1 MMRLDVECDGGS
13 RGNPGIA
20 GCGSSV
26 LEGDQEVAARWEF
39 IAKATNNVAEYQG
52 LINALELAIEVA
64 KIRGVAAADLEI
76 QVRMDSKLVV
86 EQMSGRWKIKHPD
99 MKPLAARVKELEAT
113 LAAVTYNWVPRAQN
127 KRADELANR
136 AMDDGIGGRWFDDAL
151 SFQPTAGSA
160 EVGGDVASGRAGAAA
175 PSAPAGAA
183 GVDTGAAGASVAAGN
198 ESTGAEAVTDA
209 ASAPEWHPGGKPT
222 RLWVLRHGQ
231 TEMSVQ
237 KQFSG
242 LSDPELTSHGRE
254 QARRAAAY
262 VSGQLA
268 GGVGDNA
275 SAGSSAGPVAI
286 YSSPLKRTRQ
296 TAEAVAEALAQA
308 LDAAPAEAA
317 ADGGSSSAGG
327 SGTTKPRV
335 HVTEALIEM
344 NFGDWEGRTFAEVM
358 DEFPLEH
365 DACFWDSAAAPSG
378 GESPDDVLA
387 RVRPFLRDVARNH
400 PGEDVVLVSH
410 VTPIKS
416 ILRHAFCASGALYRT
431 LHLDLAGLSVI
442 EIFPDGSEGSGGEVG
457 VNNKG
462 SNKDSAVVRRV
473 NDTHFLDGET
483 VR

>member
-26 LEGDQEVAARWEF
+26 LDGDQEVAARWEF

-64 KIRGVAAADLEI
+64 KMRGAAPSELEI

-99 MKPLAARVKELEAT
+99 MKPLAARVKELEAI

-136 AMDDGIGGRWFDDAL
+136 AMDDKVGGRWFDDAL
-151 SFQPTAGSA
+151 SFQPAADLASAGAGAGAGSA
-160 EVGGDVASGRAGAAA
+160 EVATAQATPAVPAQTAPAA
-175 PSAPAGAA
+175 PKGTAPAPAQ
-183 GVDTGAAGASVAAGN
+183 
-198 ESTGAEAVTDA
+198 EA
-209 ASAPEWHPGGKPT
+209 ASSPEWHPGGKPT

-237 KQFSG
+237 RQFSG
-242 LSDPELTSHGRE
+242 LSDPELTAHGQE
-254 QARRAAAY
+254 QAKRAAAY
-262 VSGQLA
+262 VAGQL
-268 GGVGDNA
+268 
-275 SAGSSAGPVAI
+275 AGSSAGAGSRGGAGSSAGAGAVAI

-296 TAEAVAEALAQA
+296 TAEAVAEALANA
-308 LDAAPAEAA
+308 GGAGGGAPAR
-317 ADGGSSSAGG
+317 
-327 SGTTKPRV
+327 PRV
-335 HVTEALIEM
+335 HTTEALIEM

-365 DACFWDSAAAPSG
+365 DACLWDSSAAPSG

-416 ILRHAFCASGALYRT
+416 ILRHALCASGAIYRT

-442 EIFPDGSEGSGGEVG
+442 EIFGADGAVRGGEVG
-457 VNNKG
+457 VQ
-462 SNKDSAVVRRV
+462 NKDSAVVRRV
-473 NDTHFLDGET
+473 NDTHFLDTET

>member
-1 MMRLDVECDGGS
+1 MRLDVECDGGS

-151 SFQPTAGSA
+151 SFQPAAGSA
-160 EVGGDVASGRAGAAA
+160 EAGGDAASAGA
-175 PSAPAGAA
+175 
-183 GVDTGAAGASVAAGN
+183 GAAGASGAAGN

-209 ASAPEWHPGGKPT
+209 ASAPEWHPGGNPT

-262 VSGQLA
+262 VAGQLA
-268 GGVGDNA
+268 GSAGA
-275 SAGSSAGPVAI
+275 SAGAGSSAGPVAI

-296 TAEAVAEALAQA
+296 TAEAVAEALA
-308 LDAAPAEAA
+308 EAA
-317 ADGGSSSAGG
+317 AVGGSSSAGG
-327 SGTTKPRV
+327 PGAAKPRV

-416 ILRHAFCASGALYRT
+416 ILRHALCASGALYRT

>member
-26 LEGDQEVAARWEF
+26 LDGDQEVAARWEF

-64 KIRGVAAADLEI
+64 KMRGAAPSELEI

-136 AMDDGIGGRWFDDAL
+136 AMDDKVGGRWFDDAL
-151 SFQPTAGSA
+151 SFQPAADSASAGAGAGAGSA
-160 EVGGDVASGRAGAAA
+160 EVAPAQATPAVPAQTAPAA
-175 PSAPAGAA
+175 PTGTAPAPAQ
-183 GVDTGAAGASVAAGN
+183 
-198 ESTGAEAVTDA
+198 EA
-209 ASAPEWHPGGKPT
+209 ASSPEWHPGGKPT

-237 KQFSG
+237 RQFSG
-242 LSDPELTSHGRE
+242 LSDPELTAHGQE
-254 QARRAAAY
+254 QAKRAAAY
-262 VSGQLA
+262 VAGQL
-268 GGVGDNA
+268 
-275 SAGSSAGPVAI
+275 AGSSAGAGSRGGAGSSAGAGAVAI

-296 TAEAVAEALAQA
+296 TAEAVAEALANA
-308 LDAAPAEAA
+308 GGA
-317 ADGGSSSAGG
+317 GGSSDAGNATGTAGG
-327 SGTTKPRV
+327 AADKSRV
-335 HVTEALIEM
+335 HTTEALIEM

-365 DACFWDSAAAPSG
+365 DACLWDSSAAPSG

-416 ILRHAFCASGALYRT
+416 ILRHALCASGAIYRT

-442 EIFPDGSEGSGGEVG
+442 EIFGADGAVRGGEVG
-457 VNNKG
+457 VQ
-462 SNKDSAVVRRV
+462 NKDSAVVRRV
-473 NDTHFLDGET
+473 NDTHFLDTET

>member
-26 LEGDQEVAARWEF
+26 LDGDQEVAARWEF

-64 KIRGVAAADLEI
+64 KMRGVAPSELEI

-113 LAAVTYNWVPRAQN
+113 LATVTYSWVPRAQN

-136 AMDDGIGGRWFDDAL
+136 AMDDKVGGRWFDDAL
-151 SFQPTAGSA
+151 SFQPAADSASAGAGARAGSA
-160 EVGGDVASGRAGAAA
+160 EVAPAQATPAVSAQTAPAA
-175 PSAPAGAA
+175 PTGTAPAPAQ
-183 GVDTGAAGASVAAGN
+183 
-198 ESTGAEAVTDA
+198 EAV
-209 ASAPEWHPGGKPT
+209 SSPEWHPGGKPT

-237 KQFSG
+237 RQFSG
-242 LSDPELTSHGRE
+242 LSDPELTAHGQE
-254 QARRAAAY
+254 QAKRAAAY
-262 VSGQLA
+262 VAEQL
-268 GGVGDNA
+268 
-275 SAGSSAGPVAI
+275 AGSSAGGGSRGGAGSSGNAGAVAI

-296 TAEAVAEALAQA
+296 TAEAVAEALANA
-308 LDAAPAEAA
+308 GGAGGGAPAR
-317 ADGGSSSAGG
+317 
-327 SGTTKPRV
+327 PRV
-335 HVTEALIEM
+335 HTTEALIEM

-365 DACFWDSAAAPSG
+365 DACLWDSSAAPSG

-416 ILRHAFCASGALYRT
+416 ILRHALCASGAIYRT

-442 EIFPDGSEGSGGEVG
+442 EIFGADGAVRGGEVG
-457 VNNKG
+457 VQ
-462 SNKDSAVVRRV
+462 NKDSAVVRRV
-473 NDTHFLDGET
+473 NDTHFLDTET

>member
-1 MMRLDVECDGGS
+1 MRLDVECDGGS

-64 KIRGVAAADLEI
+64 KIRGGVAADLEV

-151 SFQPTAGSA
+151 SFQPAADSA
-160 EVGGDVASGRAGAAA
+160 EADG
-175 PSAPAGAA
+175 
-183 GVDTGAAGASVAAGN
+183 
-198 ESTGAEAVTDA
+198 DA

-231 TEMSVQ
+231 TEMSVK

-262 VSGQLA
+262 VAGQLTGGAA
-268 GGVGDNA
+268 GNA
-275 SAGSSAGPVAI
+275 SAGSNAGPVAI

-296 TAEAVAEALAQA
+296 TAEAVAEALA
-308 LDAAPAEAA
+308 
-317 ADGGSSSAGG
+317 
-327 SGTTKPRV
+327 TKPRV

-416 ILRHAFCASGALYRT
+416 ILRHALCASGALYRT

-442 EIFPDGSEGSGGEVG
+442 EIFPDGSDGSGGEVG
-457 VNNKG
+457 VNNKC

>member
-1 MMRLDVECDGGS
+1 MRLDVECDGGS

-151 SFQPTAGSA
+151 SFQPAAGSV
-160 EVGGDVASGRAGAAA
+160 EAGEDAA
-175 PSAPAGAA
+175 PGFA
-183 GVDTGAAGASVAAGN
+183 GAAGASGAAGN
-198 ESTGAEAVTDA
+198 ESKGAAATGAAAVTDA

-262 VSGQLA
+262 VAGQLA
-268 GGVGDNA
+268 GGAGGSA
-275 SAGSSAGPVAI
+275 GAGSSAGPAAI

-296 TAEAVAEALAQA
+296 TAEAVAEALA
-308 LDAAPAEAA
+308 AAPVAVA
-317 ADGGSSSAGG
+317 GSSNAGDP
-327 SGTTKPRV
+327 GTAKPRV

-344 NFGDWEGRTFAEVM
+344 DFGDWEGRTFAEVM

>member
-1 MMRLDVECDGGS
+1 MRLDVECDGGS

-26 LEGDQEVAARWEF
+26 LDGDQEVAARWEF

-64 KIRGVAAADLEI
+64 KMRGAAPSELEI

-113 LAAVTYNWVPRAQN
+113 LATVTYSWVPRAQN

-136 AMDDGIGGRWFDDAL
+136 AMDDKVGGRWFDDAL
-151 SFQPTAGSA
+151 SFQPAADSASAGAGAGAESA
-160 EVGGDVASGRAGAAA
+160 EVATAQATPAVPAQTAPAA
-175 PSAPAGAA
+175 PTGTAPAPAQ
-183 GVDTGAAGASVAAGN
+183 
-198 ESTGAEAVTDA
+198 EAV
-209 ASAPEWHPGGKPT
+209 SSPEWHPGGKPT

-237 KQFSG
+237 RQFSG
-242 LSDPELTSHGRE
+242 LSDPELTAHGQE
-254 QARRAAAY
+254 QAKRAAAY
-262 VSGQLA
+262 VAEQL
-268 GGVGDNA
+268 
-275 SAGSSAGPVAI
+275 AGSSAGAGAVAI

-296 TAEAVAEALAQA
+296 TAEAVAEALANA
-308 LDAAPAEAA
+308 GGAGGGAPAR
-317 ADGGSSSAGG
+317 
-327 SGTTKPRV
+327 PRV
-335 HVTEALIEM
+335 HTTEALIEM

-365 DACFWDSAAAPSG
+365 DACLWDSSAAPSG

-387 RVRPFLRDVARNH
+387 RVRPFFRDVARNH

-416 ILRHAFCASGALYRT
+416 ILRHALCASGAIYRT

-442 EIFPDGSEGSGGEVG
+442 EIFGADGAVRGGEVG
-457 VNNKG
+457 VQ
-462 SNKDSAVVRRV
+462 NKDSAVVRRV
-473 NDTHFLDGET
+473 NDTHFLDTET

>member
-1 MMRLDVECDGGS
+1 MRLDVECDGGS

-64 KIRGVAAADLEI
+64 KMRGVAAADLEI

-136 AMDDGIGGRWFDDAL
+136 AMDDGVGGRWFDDAL
-151 SFQPTAGSA
+151 SFQPAADSA
-160 EVGGDVASGRAGAAA
+160 EAGANAA
-175 PSAPAGAA
+175 PADA
-183 GVDTGAAGASVAAGN
+183 GVSAEDQAAQSAHAGTGV
-198 ESTGAEAVTDA
+198 TGVETVTSAEAVTDA

-262 VSGQLA
+262 VAGQLSGGA
-268 GGVGDNA
+268 GGNA

-296 TAEAVAEALAQA
+296 TAEAVAEALA
-308 LDAAPAEAA
+308 EAA
-317 ADGGSSSAGG
+317 AVGGSSSAGG
-327 SGTTKPRV
+327 PGAAKPRV

-416 ILRHAFCASGALYRT
+416 ILRHALCASGALYRT

>member
-1 MMRLDVECDGGS
+1 MRLDVECDGGS

-64 KIRGVAAADLEI
+64 KIHGVAAADLEI

-151 SFQPTAGSA
+151 SFQPAADSA
-160 EVGGDVASGRAGAAA
+160 EAGEDAA
-175 PSAPAGAA
+175 PGFA
-183 GVDTGAAGASVAAGN
+183 GAAGASGAAGN
-198 ESTGAEAVTDA
+198 ESKGAEATGAAAVTDA

-242 LSDPELTSHGRE
+242 LSDPELTSYGRE

-262 VSGQLA
+262 VAGQLA
-268 GGVGDNA
+268 GGAGDNA
-275 SAGSSAGPVAI
+275 GAGSSAGPAAI

-296 TAEAVAEALAQA
+296 TAEAVAEALV
-308 LDAAPAEAA
+308 
-317 ADGGSSSAGG
+317 
-327 SGTTKPRV
+327 TKPRV

-416 ILRHAFCASGALYRT
+416 ILRHALCASGALYRT

>member
-64 KIRGVAAADLEI
+64 KIRGVAAGELEI

-151 SFQPTAGSA
+151 SFQPAADSA
-160 EVGGDVASGRAGAAA
+160 EADG
-175 PSAPAGAA
+175 
-183 GVDTGAAGASVAAGN
+183 
-198 ESTGAEAVTDA
+198 DA

-231 TEMSVQ
+231 TEMSVK

-262 VSGQLA
+262 VAGQLTGGAA
-268 GGVGDNA
+268 GNA
-275 SAGSSAGPVAI
+275 SAGSNAGPVAI

-296 TAEAVAEALAQA
+296 TAEAVAEALA
-308 LDAAPAEAA
+308 
-317 ADGGSSSAGG
+317 
-327 SGTTKPRV
+327 TKPRV

-416 ILRHAFCASGALYRT
+416 ILRHALCASGALYRT

-442 EIFPDGSEGSGGEVG
+442 EIFPDGSDGSGGEVG

>member
-26 LEGDQEVAARWEF
+26 LDGDQEVAARWEF

-64 KIRGVAAADLEI
+64 KMRGAAPSELEI

-113 LAAVTYNWVPRAQN
+113 LATVTYSWVPRAQN

-136 AMDDGIGGRWFDDAL
+136 AMDDKVGGRWFDDAL
-151 SFQPTAGSA
+151 SFQPAADSASAGAGAGAESA
-160 EVGGDVASGRAGAAA
+160 EVATAQATPAVPAQTAPAA
-175 PSAPAGAA
+175 PTGTAPAPAQ
-183 GVDTGAAGASVAAGN
+183 
-198 ESTGAEAVTDA
+198 EAV
-209 ASAPEWHPGGKPT
+209 SSPEWHPGGKPT

-237 KQFSG
+237 RQFSG
-242 LSDPELTSHGRE
+242 LSDPELTAHGQE
-254 QARRAAAY
+254 QAKRAAAY
-262 VSGQLA
+262 VAEQL
-268 GGVGDNA
+268 
-275 SAGSSAGPVAI
+275 AGSSAGAGAVAI

-296 TAEAVAEALAQA
+296 TAEAVAEALANA
-308 LDAAPAEAA
+308 GGAGGGAPAR
-317 ADGGSSSAGG
+317 
-327 SGTTKPRV
+327 PRV
-335 HVTEALIEM
+335 HTTEALIEM

-365 DACFWDSAAAPSG
+365 DACLWDSSAAPSG

-416 ILRHAFCASGALYRT
+416 ILRHALCASGAIYRT

-442 EIFPDGSEGSGGEVG
+442 EIFGADGAARGGEVG
-457 VNNKG
+457 VQ
-462 SNKDSAVVRRV
+462 NKDSAVVRRV
-473 NDTHFLDGET
+473 NDTHFLDTET

>member
-64 KIRGVAAADLEI
+64 KIRGGVAADLEV

-151 SFQPTAGSA
+151 SFQPAADSA
-160 EVGGDVASGRAGAAA
+160 ETGGDVA
-175 PSAPAGAA
+175 PAGAGA
-183 GVDTGAAGASVAAGN
+183 PAPSGPAEAAGAAGASGN

-262 VSGQLA
+262 VAGQLA
-268 GGVGDNA
+268 GGAGGNA
-275 SAGSSAGPVAI
+275 SAGSNAGPVAI

-296 TAEAVAEALAQA
+296 TAEAVAEALA
-308 LDAAPAEAA
+308 
-317 ADGGSSSAGG
+317 
-327 SGTTKPRV
+327 TKPRV

-416 ILRHAFCASGALYRT
+416 ILRHALCASGALYRT

-442 EIFPDGSEGSGGEVG
+442 EIFPDGSDGSGGEVG

-473 NDTHFLDGET
+473 NDTHFLDGEP

>member
-1 MMRLDVECDGGS
+1 MRLDVECDGGS

-99 MKPLAARVKELEAT
+99 MKPLAARVKELEAA

-151 SFQPTAGSA
+151 SFQPAASSAEAGGDAAPGSA
-160 EVGGDVASGRAGAAA
+160 
-175 PSAPAGAA
+175 
-183 GVDTGAAGASVAAGN
+183 GAAGASGAAGN
-198 ESTGAEAVTDA
+198 ESAGAEAVTDA
-209 ASAPEWHPGGKPT
+209 ASAPEWHPGGNPT

-262 VSGQLA
+262 VAGQLSGGA
-268 GGVGDNA
+268 GGNA
-275 SAGSSAGPVAI
+275 SAGSSAGPAAI

-296 TAEAVAEALAQA
+296 TAEAVAEALA
-308 LDAAPAEAA
+308 EAA
-317 ADGGSSSAGG
+317 AVGGSSSAGG
-327 SGTTKPRV
+327 PGASKPRV

-416 ILRHAFCASGALYRT
+416 ILRHALCASGALYRT

>member
-1 MMRLDVECDGGS
+1 MRLDVECDGGS

-64 KIRGVAAADLEI
+64 KIRGVAAGDLEI

-151 SFQPTAGSA
+151 SFQPAADSA
-160 EVGGDVASGRAGAAA
+160 EVDGDVA
-175 PSAPAGAA
+175 PSPAGASGVA
-183 GVDTGAAGASVAAGN
+183 GKESTGADAASGCAGA
-198 ESTGAEAVTDA
+198 GAEAVTDA
-209 ASAPEWHPGGKPT
+209 ASAPEWHPGGNPT

-231 TEMSVQ
+231 TEMSVR

-242 LSDPELTSHGRE
+242 LSDPELTSHGHE

-262 VSGQLA
+262 VAGQLA
-268 GGVGDNA
+268 GG
-275 SAGSSAGPVAI
+275 AGSSAGPVAI

-296 TAEAVAEALAQA
+296 TAEAVAEALAA
-308 LDAAPAEAA
+308 
-317 ADGGSSSAGG
+317 
-327 SGTTKPRV
+327 KPRV

-416 ILRHAFCASGALYRT
+416 ILRHALCASGALYRT

-442 EIFPDGSEGSGGEVG
+442 EIFPDGSNGSGGEVG

>member
-1 MMRLDVECDGGS
+1 MRLDVECDGGS

-151 SFQPTAGSA
+151 SFQPAASSA
-160 EVGGDVASGRAGAAA
+160 EAGEDAA
-175 PSAPAGAA
+175 PAPAGAS
-183 GVDTGAAGASVAAGN
+183 GAAGN
-198 ESTGAEAVTDA
+198 ESKGAEITGAAAVTDA

-254 QARRAAAY
+254 QARRAADY
-262 VSGQLA
+262 VAGQLA
-268 GGVGDNA
+268 GGAGGNA
-275 SAGSSAGPVAI
+275 GAGSSAGPVAI

-296 TAEAVAEALAQA
+296 TAEAVAEALTEA
-308 LDAAPAEAA
+308 LAASP
-317 ADGGSSSAGG
+317 AGG
-327 SGTTKPRV
+327 GGPGTTKPRV

-344 NFGDWEGRTFAEVM
+344 DFGDWEGRTFAEVM

-416 ILRHAFCASGALYRT
+416 ILRHALCTSGALYRT

>member
-64 KIRGVAAADLEI
+64 KIRGGVAADLEI

-151 SFQPTAGSA
+151 SFQPAADSA
-160 EVGGDVASGRAGAAA
+160 ETGGDVA
-175 PSAPAGAA
+175 PAGAGA
-183 GVDTGAAGASVAAGN
+183 PAPSGPAEAAGAAGASGN

-231 TEMSVQ
+231 TEMSVK

-262 VSGQLA
+262 VAGQLTGGAA
-268 GGVGDNA
+268 GNA
-275 SAGSSAGPVAI
+275 SAGSNAGPVAI

-296 TAEAVAEALAQA
+296 TAEAVAEALA
-308 LDAAPAEAA
+308 
-317 ADGGSSSAGG
+317 
-327 SGTTKPRV
+327 TKPRV

-416 ILRHAFCASGALYRT
+416 ILRHALCASGALYRT

-442 EIFPDGSEGSGGEVG
+442 EIFPDGSDGSGGEVG

>member
-1 MMRLDVECDGGS
+1 MRLDVECDGGS

-64 KIRGVAAADLEI
+64 KIRGVAAEDLEI

-136 AMDDGIGGRWFDDAL
+136 AMDDGVGGRWFDDAL
-151 SFQPTAGSA
+151 SFQPAADSA
-160 EVGGDVASGRAGAAA
+160 EADGDAA
-175 PSAPAGAA
+175 PAPAG
-183 GVDTGAAGASVAAGN
+183 TAGAEA
-198 ESTGAEAVTDA
+198 TGAEAVTDA

-231 TEMSVQ
+231 TEMSVK

-242 LSDPELTSHGRE
+242 LSDPELTSHGHE

-262 VSGQLA
+262 VAGQLA
-268 GGVGDNA
+268 GG
-275 SAGSSAGPVAI
+275 AGGSAGPVAI

-296 TAEAVAEALAQA
+296 TAEAVAEALAT
-308 LDAAPAEAA
+308 
-317 ADGGSSSAGG
+317 S
-327 SGTTKPRV
+327 PRV

-365 DACFWDSAAAPSG
+365 DACFWDSSAAPSG

-416 ILRHAFCASGALYRT
+416 ILRHALCASGALYRT

-442 EIFPDGSEGSGGEVG
+442 EIFPDGSNGSGGEVG

>member
-1 MMRLDVECDGGS
+1 MRLDVECDGGS

-151 SFQPTAGSA
+151 SFQPAAGSA

-268 GGVGDNA
+268 GGVGGNA

-296 TAEAVAEALAQA
+296 TAEAVAEALA
-308 LDAAPAEAA
+308 
-317 ADGGSSSAGG
+317 
-327 SGTTKPRV
+327 TKPRV

-365 DACFWDSAAAPSG
+365 DACFWDSSAAPSG

>member
-1 MMRLDVECDGGS
+1 MRLDVECDGGS

-151 SFQPTAGSA
+151 SFQPAADSVEA
-160 EVGGDVASGRAGAAA
+160 GGDAA
-175 PSAPAGAA
+175 PGFA
-183 GVDTGAAGASVAAGN
+183 GAAGASGAAGN
-198 ESTGAEAVTDA
+198 ENKGAEATGAAAVTDA

-262 VSGQLA
+262 VAGQLA
-268 GGVGDNA
+268 GGAGDNA
-275 SAGSSAGPVAI
+275 GAGSSAGPVAI

-296 TAEAVAEALAQA
+296 TAEAVAEALAA
-308 LDAAPAEAA
+308 SP
-317 ADGGSSSAGG
+317 AGG
-327 SGTTKPRV
+327 GGPGTAKPRV

-358 DEFPLEH
+358 EEFPLEH

-416 ILRHAFCASGALYRT
+416 ILRHALCASGALYRT

>member
-1 MMRLDVECDGGS
+1 MRLDVECDGGS

-151 SFQPTAGSA
+151 SFQPAADSVEA
-160 EVGGDVASGRAGAAA
+160 GGDAA
-175 PSAPAGAA
+175 PAPAGAS
-183 GVDTGAAGASVAAGN
+183 GAAGN
-198 ESTGAEAVTDA
+198 ENKGAEATGAAAVTDA

-262 VSGQLA
+262 VAGQLA
-268 GGVGDNA
+268 GGAGDNA
-275 SAGSSAGPVAI
+275 GAGSSAAPVAI

-296 TAEAVAEALAQA
+296 TAEAVAEALAA
-308 LDAAPAEAA
+308 SP
-317 ADGGSSSAGG
+317 AGG
-327 SGTTKPRV
+327 GGPGTAKPRV

-365 DACFWDSAAAPSG
+365 DACFWDSSAAPSG

>member
-64 KIRGVAAADLEI
+64 KIRGVAAGDLEI

-136 AMDDGIGGRWFDDAL
+136 AMDDGVGGRWFDDAL
-151 SFQPTAGSA
+151 SFQPAADSA
-160 EVGGDVASGRAGAAA
+160 EADGDAA
-175 PSAPAGAA
+175 PAPAG
-183 GVDTGAAGASVAAGN
+183 TAGAEA
-198 ESTGAEAVTDA
+198 TGAEAVTDA

-231 TEMSVQ
+231 TEMSVK

-242 LSDPELTSHGRE
+242 LSDPELTSHGHE

-262 VSGQLA
+262 VAGQLA
-268 GGVGDNA
+268 GG
-275 SAGSSAGPVAI
+275 AGGSAGPVAI

-296 TAEAVAEALAQA
+296 TAEAVAEALAT
-308 LDAAPAEAA
+308 
-317 ADGGSSSAGG
+317 S
-327 SGTTKPRV
+327 PRV

-365 DACFWDSAAAPSG
+365 DACFWDSSAAPSG

-416 ILRHAFCASGALYRT
+416 ILRHALCASGALYRT

-442 EIFPDGSEGSGGEVG
+442 EIFPDGSNGSGGEVG

>member
-1 MMRLDVECDGGS
+1 MRLDVECDGGS

-64 KIRGVAAADLEI
+64 KIREVAAADLEI

-151 SFQPTAGSA
+151 SFQPAADSA
-160 EVGGDVASGRAGAAA
+160 EAGEDAA
-175 PSAPAGAA
+175 PGFA
-183 GVDTGAAGASVAAGN
+183 GAAGASGAAGN
-198 ESTGAEAVTDA
+198 ESKGAEATGAAAVTDA
-209 ASAPEWHPGGKPT
+209 ASAPDWHPGGKPT

-262 VSGQLA
+262 VAGQLA
-268 GGVGDNA
+268 GGAGDNA
-275 SAGSSAGPVAI
+275 GAGSSAGPAAI

-296 TAEAVAEALAQA
+296 TAEAVAEALAA
-308 LDAAPAEAA
+308 SP
-317 ADGGSSSAGG
+317 AGG
-327 SGTTKPRV
+327 GGPGTAKPRV

-344 NFGDWEGRTFAEVM
+344 NFGNWEGRTFAEVM
-358 DEFPLEH
+358 EEFPLEH

>member
-1 MMRLDVECDGGS
+1 MRLDVECDGGS

-26 LEGDQEVAARWEF
+26 LEGDQEVAARWGF

-151 SFQPTAGSA
+151 SFQPAADSA
-160 EVGGDVASGRAGAAA
+160 EVDGDAA
-175 PSAPAGAA
+175 PAPAG
-183 GVDTGAAGASVAAGN
+183 TAGAEAVTS
-198 ESTGAEAVTDA
+198 AEAVTDA
-209 ASAPEWHPGGKPT
+209 ASAPEWHPGGNPT

-231 TEMSVQ
+231 TEMSVK

-242 LSDPELTSHGRE
+242 LSDPELTSHGHE

-262 VSGQLA
+262 VAGQLA
-268 GGVGDNA
+268 GG
-275 SAGSSAGPVAI
+275 AGGSAGPVAI

-296 TAEAVAEALAQA
+296 TAEAVAEALAT
-308 LDAAPAEAA
+308 
-317 ADGGSSSAGG
+317 S
-327 SGTTKPRV
+327 PRV

-416 ILRHAFCASGALYRT
+416 ILRHALCASGALYRT

-442 EIFPDGSEGSGGEVG
+442 EIFPDGSNGSGGEVG
-457 VNNKG
+457 VKNKG

>member
-1 MMRLDVECDGGS
+1 MRLDVECDGGS

-26 LEGDQEVAARWEF
+26 LDGDQEVAARWEF
-39 IAKATNNVAEYQG
+39 ISKATNNVAEYQG
-52 LINALELAIEVA
+52 LINALELAIDVA
-64 KIRGVAAADLEI
+64 GMRGVSPAELEI

-113 LAAVTYNWVPRAQN
+113 LAAVSYNWVPRAQN

-136 AMDDGIGGRWFDDAL
+136 AMDDQVGGRWFDDAL
-151 SFQPTAGSA
+151 SFQPAASSA
-160 EVGGDVASGRAGAAA
+160 EAGGDAA
-175 PSAPAGAA
+175 PGPAG
-183 GVDTGAAGASVAAGN
+183 AAGN
-198 ESTGAEAVTDA
+198 ESTGAEEAAASAGEGAAGIVGPGAEATGTGAEAVADA
-209 ASAPEWHPGGKPT
+209 ASAPEWHPGGEPT

-231 TEMSVQ
+231 TQMSVQ

-242 LSDPELTSHGRE
+242 LSDPELTAHGRD
-254 QARRAAAY
+254 QAQRAAAY
-262 VSGQLA
+262 VAEQLA
-268 GGVGDNA
+268 GTGA
-275 SAGSSAGPVAI
+275 VAV

-296 TAEAVAEALAQA
+296 TAEAVAEALVQVS
-308 LDAAPAEAA
+308 
-317 ADGGSSSAGG
+317 GSSSTDSLGNTDS
-327 SGTTKPRV
+327 SGTDSSGSSTAKPRI

-344 NFGDWEGRTFAEVM
+344 DFGDWEGRTFAEVM

-365 DACFWDSAAAPSG
+365 DACLWDSSAAPSG

-416 ILRHAFCASGALYRT
+416 ILRHALCASGAIYRT

-442 EIFPDGSEGSGGEVG
+442 EIFGADGAARGGEVG
-457 VNNKG
+457 VQ
-462 SNKDSAVVRRV
+462 NKDSAVVRRV
-473 NDTHFLDGET
+473 NDTHFLDTET

>member
-1 MMRLDVECDGGS
+1 MRLDVECDGGS

-26 LEGDQEVAARWEF
+26 LDGDQEVAARWEF

-64 KIRGVAAADLEI
+64 KMRGAAPSELEI

-136 AMDDGIGGRWFDDAL
+136 AMDDKVGGRWFDDAL
-151 SFQPTAGSA
+151 SFQPAADSASAGAGAGAESA
-160 EVGGDVASGRAGAAA
+160 EVATAQATPAVPAQTAPAA
-175 PSAPAGAA
+175 PTGTAPAPAQ
-183 GVDTGAAGASVAAGN
+183 
-198 ESTGAEAVTDA
+198 EAV
-209 ASAPEWHPGGKPT
+209 SSPEWHPGGKPT

-237 KQFSG
+237 RQFSG
-242 LSDPELTSHGRE
+242 LSDPELTAHGQE
-254 QARRAAAY
+254 QAKRAAAY
-262 VSGQLA
+262 VAEQL
-268 GGVGDNA
+268 
-275 SAGSSAGPVAI
+275 AGSSAGAGAVAI

-296 TAEAVAEALAQA
+296 TAEAVAEALANA
-308 LDAAPAEAA
+308 GGAGGGAPAR
-317 ADGGSSSAGG
+317 
-327 SGTTKPRV
+327 PRV
-335 HVTEALIEM
+335 HTTEALIEM

-365 DACFWDSAAAPSG
+365 DACLWDSSAAPSG

-416 ILRHAFCASGALYRT
+416 ILRHALCASGAIYRT

-442 EIFPDGSEGSGGEVG
+442 EIFGADGAVRGGEVG
-457 VNNKG
+457 VQ
-462 SNKDSAVVRRV
+462 NKDSAVVRRV
-473 NDTHFLDGET
+473 NDTHFLDTET

>member
-1 MMRLDVECDGGS
+1 MRLDVECDGGS

-64 KIRGVAAADLEI
+64 KIRGIAAADLEI

-151 SFQPTAGSA
+151 SFQPAADSA
-160 EVGGDVASGRAGAAA
+160 EADGDAAL
-175 PSAPAGAA
+175 APAGAS
-183 GVDTGAAGASVAAGN
+183 GAAGN
-198 ESTGAEAVTDA
+198 ESKGADATGAAAVTDA

-262 VSGQLA
+262 VAGQLA
-268 GGVGDNA
+268 GG
-275 SAGSSAGPVAI
+275 AGAI

-296 TAEAVAEALAQA
+296 TAEAVAEALA
-308 LDAAPAEAA
+308 AAPAEAA
-317 ADGGSSSAGG
+317 AVAGSSNAGG
-327 SGTTKPRV
+327 PGTAKPRV

-344 NFGDWEGRTFAEVM
+344 DFGDWEGRTFAEVM
-358 DEFPLEH
+358 EEFPLEH
-365 DACFWDSAAAPSG
+365 DACFWDSSAAPSG

-442 EIFPDGSEGSGGEVG
+442 EILPDGSEGSGGEVG

>member
-26 LEGDQEVAARWEF
+26 LDGDQEVAARWEF

-64 KIRGVAAADLEI
+64 KMRGAAPSELEI

-99 MKPLAARVKELEAT
+99 MKPLAARVKELEAI

-136 AMDDGIGGRWFDDAL
+136 AMDDKVGGRWFDDAL
-151 SFQPTAGSA
+151 SFQPAADSASAGAGAGAGSA
-160 EVGGDVASGRAGAAA
+160 EVATAQATPAVPAQT
-175 PSAPAGAA
+175 APAPAQ
-183 GVDTGAAGASVAAGN
+183 
-198 ESTGAEAVTDA
+198 EA
-209 ASAPEWHPGGKPT
+209 ASSPEWHPGGKPT

-237 KQFSG
+237 RQFSG
-242 LSDPELTSHGRE
+242 LSDPELTAHGQE
-254 QARRAAAY
+254 QAKRAAAY
-262 VSGQLA
+262 VAGQLA
-268 GGVGDNA
+268 GWRGG
-275 SAGSSAGPVAI
+275 AGAVAI

-296 TAEAVAEALAQA
+296 TAEAVAEALANA
-308 LDAAPAEAA
+308 GGA
-317 ADGGSSSAGG
+317 GGSSDAGNATGTAGG
-327 SGTTKPRV
+327 AAARPRV
-335 HVTEALIEM
+335 HTTEALIEM

-365 DACFWDSAAAPSG
+365 DACLWDSSAAPSG

-416 ILRHAFCASGALYRT
+416 ILRHALCASGAIYRT

-442 EIFPDGSEGSGGEVG
+442 EIFGADGAVRGGEVG
-457 VNNKG
+457 VQ
-462 SNKDSAVVRRV
+462 NKDSAVVRRV
-473 NDTHFLDGET
+473 NDTHFLDTET

>member
-1 MMRLDVECDGGS
+1 MRLDVECDGGS

-136 AMDDGIGGRWFDDAL
+136 AMDDGVGGRWFDDAL
-151 SFQPTAGSA
+151 SFQPAADSA
-160 EVGGDVASGRAGAAA
+160 EAGANAA
-175 PSAPAGAA
+175 PADA
-183 GVDTGAAGASVAAGN
+183 GVSAEDQAAQSAHAGTGV
-198 ESTGAEAVTDA
+198 TGVETVTSAEAVTDA

-262 VSGQLA
+262 VAGQLSGGA
-268 GGVGDNA
+268 GGNA

-296 TAEAVAEALAQA
+296 TAEAVAEALA
-308 LDAAPAEAA
+308 EAA
-317 ADGGSSSAGG
+317 AVGGSSSAGG
-327 SGTTKPRV
+327 PGAAKPRV

-442 EIFPDGSEGSGGEVG
+442 EIFPDGSNGSGGEVG

>member
-1 MMRLDVECDGGS
+1 MRLDVECDGGS

-64 KIRGVAAADLEI
+64 KMRGVAAADLEI

-99 MKPLAARVKELEAT
+99 MKPLAARVKELEAA

-151 SFQPTAGSA
+151 SFQPAADSAEAGANAAPGSA
-160 EVGGDVASGRAGAAA
+160 
-175 PSAPAGAA
+175 
-183 GVDTGAAGASVAAGN
+183 GAAGASGAAGN
-198 ESTGAEAVTDA
+198 ESAGAEAVTDA
-209 ASAPEWHPGGKPT
+209 ASAPEWHPGGNPT

-262 VSGQLA
+262 VAGQLSGGA
-268 GGVGDNA
+268 GGNA

-296 TAEAVAEALAQA
+296 TAEAVAEALA
-308 LDAAPAEAA
+308 EAA
-317 ADGGSSSAGG
+317 AVGGSSSAGG
-327 SGTTKPRV
+327 PGGSKPRV

-416 ILRHAFCASGALYRT
+416 ILRHALCASGALYRT

-442 EIFPDGSEGSGGEVG
+442 EIFPDGSEGTGGEVG

-473 NDTHFLDGET
+473 NDTHFLDGES

>member
-1 MMRLDVECDGGS
+1 MRLDVECDGGS

-64 KIRGVAAADLEI
+64 KIRGVAAGDLEI

-136 AMDDGIGGRWFDDAL
+136 AMDDGVGGRWFDDAL
-151 SFQPTAGSA
+151 SFQPAADSA
-160 EVGGDVASGRAGAAA
+160 EADGDAA
-175 PSAPAGAA
+175 PAPAG
-183 GVDTGAAGASVAAGN
+183 TAGAEA
-198 ESTGAEAVTDA
+198 TGAEAVTDA

-231 TEMSVQ
+231 TEMSVR

-242 LSDPELTSHGRE
+242 LSDPELTSHGHE

-262 VSGQLA
+262 VAGQLA
-268 GGVGDNA
+268 GGTG
-275 SAGSSAGPVAI
+275 GSAGPVAI

-296 TAEAVAEALAQA
+296 TAEAVAEALAT
-308 LDAAPAEAA
+308 
-317 ADGGSSSAGG
+317 S
-327 SGTTKPRV
+327 PRV

-416 ILRHAFCASGALYRT
+416 ILRHALCASGALYRT

-442 EIFPDGSEGSGGEVG
+442 EIFPDGSNGSGREVG

>member
-1 MMRLDVECDGGS
+1 MRLDVECDGGS

-64 KIRGVAAADLEI
+64 KMRGVAAADLEI

-99 MKPLAARVKELEAT
+99 MKPLAARVKELEAA

-151 SFQPTAGSA
+151 SFQPAASSAEAGGDAAPGSA
-160 EVGGDVASGRAGAAA
+160 
-175 PSAPAGAA
+175 
-183 GVDTGAAGASVAAGN
+183 GAAGASGAAGN
-198 ESTGAEAVTDA
+198 ESKGAAATGAAAVTDA

-262 VSGQLA
+262 VAGRLA
-268 GGVGDNA
+268 GGAGDSA
-275 SAGSSAGPVAI
+275 GAGSSAGPVAI

-296 TAEAVAEALAQA
+296 TAEAVAEALA
-308 LDAAPAEAA
+308 EAA
-317 ADGGSSSAGG
+317 AVGGSSSAGG
-327 SGTTKPRV
+327 PGAAKPRV

-365 DACFWDSAAAPSG
+365 DACFWDSSAAPSG

>member
-26 LEGDQEVAARWEF
+26 LEDDQEVAARWEF

-151 SFQPTAGSA
+151 SFQPAADSVEAG
-160 EVGGDVASGRAGAAA
+160 EDAA
-175 PSAPAGAA
+175 PAPAGAS
-183 GVDTGAAGASVAAGN
+183 GAAGN
-198 ESTGAEAVTDA
+198 ESKGAETTGAAAVTDA

-254 QARRAAAY
+254 QARRAADY
-262 VSGQLA
+262 VAGQLA
-268 GGVGDNA
+268 GGAGGNA
-275 SAGSSAGPVAI
+275 GAGSSAGPVAI

-296 TAEAVAEALAQA
+296 TAEAVAEALTEA
-308 LDAAPAEAA
+308 LAASP
-317 ADGGSSSAGG
+317 AGG
-327 SGTTKPRV
+327 GGPGTTKPRV

-344 NFGDWEGRTFAEVM
+344 DFGDWEGRTFAEVM

-365 DACFWDSAAAPSG
+365 DACFWDSAATPSG

-416 ILRHAFCASGALYRT
+416 ILRHALCASGALYRT

>member
-1 MMRLDVECDGGS
+1 MRLDVECDGGS

-151 SFQPTAGSA
+151 SFQPAADSVEA
-160 EVGGDVASGRAGAAA
+160 GGDAA
-175 PSAPAGAA
+175 PAPAGAS
-183 GVDTGAAGASVAAGN
+183 GAAGN
-198 ESTGAEAVTDA
+198 ESKGAEATGAAAVTDA

-262 VSGQLA
+262 VAGQLA
-268 GGVGDNA
+268 GGAGDNA
-275 SAGSSAGPVAI
+275 GAGSSAGPAAI

-296 TAEAVAEALAQA
+296 TAEAVAEALAA
-308 LDAAPAEAA
+308 SP
-317 ADGGSSSAGG
+317 AGG
-327 SGTTKPRV
+327 GGPGTAKPRV

-344 NFGDWEGRTFAEVM
+344 DFGDWEGRTFAEVM
-358 DEFPLEH
+358 EEFPLEH

-416 ILRHAFCASGALYRT
+416 ILRHALCASGALYRT

-442 EIFPDGSEGSGGEVG
+442 EIFPDGSEGSGGEMG

>member
-1 MMRLDVECDGGS
+1 M
-13 RGNPGIA
+13 
-20 GCGSSV
+20 
-26 LEGDQEVAARWEF
+26 
-39 IAKATNNVAEYQG
+39 
-52 LINALELAIEVA
+52 
-64 KIRGVAAADLEI
+64 
-76 QVRMDSKLVV
+76 
-86 EQMSGRWKIKHPD
+86 
-99 MKPLAARVKELEAT
+99 
-113 LAAVTYNWVPRAQN
+113 
-127 KRADELANR
+127 
-136 AMDDGIGGRWFDDAL
+136 
-151 SFQPTAGSA
+151 
-160 EVGGDVASGRAGAAA
+160 
-175 PSAPAGAA
+175 
-183 GVDTGAAGASVAAGN
+183 
-198 ESTGAEAVTDA
+198 
-209 ASAPEWHPGGKPT
+209 
-222 RLWVLRHGQ
+222 
-231 TEMSVQ
+231 
-237 KQFSG
+237 
-242 LSDPELTSHGRE
+242 
-254 QARRAAAY
+254 
-262 VSGQLA
+262 
-268 GGVGDNA
+268 
-275 SAGSSAGPVAI
+275 AI

-296 TAEAVAEALAQA
+296 TAEAVAEALAE
-308 LDAAPAEAA
+308 APAEAA
-317 ADGGSSSAGG
+317 AVGGSSSAGG
-327 SGTTKPRV
+327 PGATKPRV

-442 EIFPDGSEGSGGEVG
+442 EIFPDGSNGSGGEVG

>member
-1 MMRLDVECDGGS
+1 MRLDVECDGGS

-64 KIRGVAAADLEI
+64 KIRGGVAADLEI

-151 SFQPTAGSA
+151 SFQPAADSA
-160 EVGGDVASGRAGAAA
+160 ETGGDVA
-175 PSAPAGAA
+175 PAGAGA
-183 GVDTGAAGASVAAGN
+183 PAPSGPAEAAGAAGASGN

-231 TEMSVQ
+231 TEMSVK

-262 VSGQLA
+262 VAGQLTGGAA
-268 GGVGDNA
+268 GNA
-275 SAGSSAGPVAI
+275 SAGSNAGPVAI

-296 TAEAVAEALAQA
+296 TAEAVAEALA
-308 LDAAPAEAA
+308 
-317 ADGGSSSAGG
+317 
-327 SGTTKPRV
+327 TKPRV

-416 ILRHAFCASGALYRT
+416 ILRHALCASGALYRT

-442 EIFPDGSEGSGGEVG
+442 EIFPDGSDGSGGEVG

>member
-26 LEGDQEVAARWEF
+26 LEDDQEVAARWEF

-64 KIRGVAAADLEI
+64 KIRGVAAVDLEI

-151 SFQPTAGSA
+151 SFQPAADSVEAG
-160 EVGGDVASGRAGAAA
+160 EDAA
-175 PSAPAGAA
+175 PAPAGAS
-183 GVDTGAAGASVAAGN
+183 GAAGN
-198 ESTGAEAVTDA
+198 ESKGAETTGAAAVTDA

-254 QARRAAAY
+254 QARRAADY
-262 VSGQLA
+262 VAGQLA
-268 GGVGDNA
+268 GGAGGNA
-275 SAGSSAGPVAI
+275 GAGSSAGPVAI

-296 TAEAVAEALAQA
+296 TAEAVAEALTEA
-308 LDAAPAEAA
+308 LAASP
-317 ADGGSSSAGG
+317 AGG
-327 SGTTKPRV
+327 GGPGTTKPRV

-344 NFGDWEGRTFAEVM
+344 DFGDWEGRTFAEVM

-365 DACFWDSAAAPSG
+365 DACFWDSAATPSG

-416 ILRHAFCASGALYRT
+416 ILRHALCASGALYRT

>member
-1 MMRLDVECDGGS
+1 MRLDVECDGGS

-64 KIRGVAAADLEI
+64 KIRGVAAGDLEI

-136 AMDDGIGGRWFDDAL
+136 AMDDGVGGRWFDDAL
-151 SFQPTAGSA
+151 SFQPAADSA
-160 EVGGDVASGRAGAAA
+160 EADGDAA
-175 PSAPAGAA
+175 PAPAG
-183 GVDTGAAGASVAAGN
+183 TAGAEA
-198 ESTGAEAVTDA
+198 TGAEAVTDA

-231 TEMSVQ
+231 TEMSVK

-242 LSDPELTSHGRE
+242 LSDPELTSHGHE

-262 VSGQLA
+262 VAGQLA
-268 GGVGDNA
+268 GG
-275 SAGSSAGPVAI
+275 AGGSAGPVAI

-296 TAEAVAEALAQA
+296 TAEAVAEALAT
-308 LDAAPAEAA
+308 
-317 ADGGSSSAGG
+317 S
-327 SGTTKPRV
+327 PRV

-365 DACFWDSAAAPSG
+365 DACFWDSSAAPSG

-416 ILRHAFCASGALYRT
+416 ILRHALCASGALYRT

-442 EIFPDGSEGSGGEVG
+442 EIFPDGSNGSGGEVG

>member
-20 GCGSSV
+20 GCGGSV
-26 LEGDQEVAARWEF
+26 LEGDQEVAAHWEF

-64 KIRGVAAADLEI
+64 KMRGVAAADLEI

-113 LAAVTYNWVPRAQN
+113 LAAVSYNWVPRAQN

-151 SFQPTAGSA
+151 SFQPAAGSTEA
-160 EVGGDVASGRAGAAA
+160 GGDAASG
-175 PSAPAGAA
+175 SAGAA
-183 GVDTGAAGASVAAGN
+183 GAGAGAAGASGAAGN
-198 ESTGAEAVTDA
+198 ESTGAEAAPGCAGADAEAVTDA
-209 ASAPEWHPGGKPT
+209 ASAPEWHPGGNPT

-262 VSGQLA
+262 VAGQLA
-268 GGVGDNA
+268 GGVGGSA
-275 SAGSSAGPVAI
+275 GAGSSAGPVAI

-296 TAEAVAEALAQA
+296 TAEAVAEALAE
-308 LDAAPAEAA
+308 APAEAA
-317 ADGGSSSAGG
+317 AVGGSSSAGDPG
-327 SGTTKPRV
+327 VAKPRV

-416 ILRHAFCASGALYRT
+416 ILRHALCASGALYRT

-442 EIFPDGSEGSGGEVG
+442 EIFPDGSEGTGGEVG

-462 SNKDSAVVRRV
+462 SNRDSALVRRV